1 MKRDWAASYPTPRTT
16 VYFRTA
22 VANRLPACE
31 RSTLVAQ
38 QQPQAKTLVG
48 GCMSTPCNWSA
59 GRYPALRVA
68 KQVPPQA
75 RSVTQAFINGGIFSL
90 LAPVLHFCSNRQDAA
105 MICRFWVA
113 LWLAWDRWV
122 SVCLRQA
129 LSSQALLRRWL
140 QCKVNSPHCC
150 YNPQSPEK
158 PVDGVCAI
166 PVQNH
171 CAAQPEDPALIFTFL
186 LQSLFFLFFSVFGIR
201 VDPPRDSQIWA
212 PLSRSTQNS
221 WLMVRHELLWASSTV
236 PHSLVF
242 KIWVWILI
250 ISFYLPFFFFN

>member
-1 MKRDWAASYPTPRTT
+1 MQIKSLIPAFARNRIGDASMWQSTGVFNSKCFLKKLTWNPGEVTSEKRLSRLLPHTTDHRVFQDSRGQQAACLWKVHTGGTAATPSEDS
-16 VYFRTA
+16 V
-22 VANRLPACE
+22 
-31 RSTLVAQ
+31 
-38 QQPQAKTLVG
+38 VG

-68 KQVPPQA
+68 RQVPPQA

-171 CAAQPEDPALIFTFL
+171 CTAQPEDPALIFTFL
-186 LQSLFFLFFSVFGIR
+186 LQSLFFLFFSSFFSVFGIR
-201 VDPPRDSQIWA
+201 VDPPRDPQI
-212 PLSRSTQNS
+212 
-221 WLMVRHELLWASSTV
+221 
-236 PHSLVF
+236 
-242 KIWVWILI
+242 
-250 ISFYLPFFFFN
+250 